1 MNEAEIL
8 YKMYKTMGSLPIGN
22 HIGVSSA
29 GKQMSYTVTE
39 TSLTIVYES
48 GEIEE
53 YTE

>member
-22 HIGVSSA
+22 HIGVSST
-29 GKQMSYTVTE
+29 GKQMSYKVTE